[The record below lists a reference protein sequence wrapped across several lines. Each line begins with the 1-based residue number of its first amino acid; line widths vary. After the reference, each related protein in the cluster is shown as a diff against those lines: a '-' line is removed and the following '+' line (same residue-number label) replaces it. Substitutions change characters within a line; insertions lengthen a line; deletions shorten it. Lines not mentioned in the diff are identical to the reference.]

1 LLPNDSPLITASA
14 WFGWA
19 AAETGVSE
27 KNTSIDNYWFS
38 VYTLFIHSKGAN
50 MKSTIQKWGNSLAI
64 RIPKSF
70 ANEIDLS
77 QGTEIDLI
85 LFDDKIQIEPI
96 KKKKLSL
103 EDLLSRVTADN
114 IHKEIDTG
122 VPVGKEVW

>member
-1 LLPNDSPLITASA
+1 
-14 WFGWA
+14 
-19 AAETGVSE
+19 
-27 KNTSIDNYWFS
+27 
-38 VYTLFIHSKGAN
+38 

-85 LFDDKIQIEPI
+85 LFEDKIQIEPI

-103 EDLLSRVTADN
+103 DDLLSRVTDDN

>member
-1 LLPNDSPLITASA
+1 
-14 WFGWA
+14 
-19 AAETGVSE
+19 
-27 KNTSIDNYWFS
+27 
-38 VYTLFIHSKGAN
+38 

>member
-1 LLPNDSPLITASA
+1 VYSPEFTRAL
-14 WFGWA
+14 WGWREMLA
-19 AAETGVSE
+19 LVK
-27 KNTSIDNYWFS
+27 KNSIDNRWLF
-38 VYTLFIHSKGAN
+38 VYTLFIHNRGAY

-85 LFDDKIQIEPI
+85 LFEDKIQIEPI

-103 EDLLSRVTADN
+103 DDLLSRVTDDN

>member
-1 LLPNDSPLITASA
+1 
-14 WFGWA
+14 
-19 AAETGVSE
+19 
-27 KNTSIDNYWFS
+27 
-38 VYTLFIHSKGAN
+38 

-85 LFDDKIQIEPI
+85 LFDNKIQIEPI

-103 EDLLSRVTADN
+103 DDLLSRVTDDN

-122 VPVGKEVW
+122 LPVGKEVW